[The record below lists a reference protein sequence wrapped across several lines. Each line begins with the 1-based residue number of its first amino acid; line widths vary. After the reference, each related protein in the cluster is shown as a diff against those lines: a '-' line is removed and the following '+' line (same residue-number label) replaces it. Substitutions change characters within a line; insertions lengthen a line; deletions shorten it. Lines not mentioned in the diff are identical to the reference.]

1 MKPEKIERRPSNDE
15 RLEIL
20 RDLFPEVFT
29 DRRLSAD
36 RLKELLE
43 DGVSDSEVAHEHYEL
58 SWVGK
63 RRARRLAHQAA
74 QATLRNEP
82 GVGID
87 ETSTRNALI
96 VGDNL
101 QALLALQKSYA
112 GSVGLVY
119 IDPPY
124 NTGGDLLYKDDFSQ
138 PVEKYLEATGQADLN
153 GVLVSNPKTNGRY
166 HSDWLT
172 MLYPRLKVAWTLLSD
187 EGIIAISI
195 DDNEVHNLRFLLDEV
210 FGQENFVAQI
220 AVSLNPKGRQLA
232 EFFATSHE
240 YLLIYSRTAGSS
252 ALNPS
257 STENVKVSDF
267 PLTDAN
273 GRYRLLPLRNTN
285 KKFNPKTRPNLFY
298 ALYVDRASGA
308 VTLAEQP
315 GLERIEPVF
324 GDGTSAVWRWGR
336 EKVARQSEELFGRLV
351 SGRQGE
357 RWDVFQKDRYTEE
370 RTKKIN
376 TVWLSED
383 VGSTDG
389 AVSELK
395 ELIGPVFPSP
405 KPTKLLRRIIRLVP
419 DDSMVMDF
427 FAGSGTTGHAVMAAN
442 AEDGGTRSFILM
454 QLPEPV
460 DAQGYA
466 TIADITRARLHAAS
480 TALKEDLDD
489 ATRLDLGF
497 RVFKEDS
504 PALAR
509 PLHLAAEQLEKGQ
522 VAMFKEK
529 LAHVQPTDLFTEVL
543 LLLGFPLDTKR
554 EQVPQDSANTLWR
567 FEHPRVPQPLLLCLD
582 QKVDDDLLDA
592 LRDKRSHI
600 FVCRDEALTDVSKA
614 RFYDALKLADSTFK
628 VL

>member
-1 MKPEKIERRPSNDE
+1 MKPEKIERRPSSEE
-15 RLEIL
+15 RLEVL

-29 DRRLSAD
+29 DGRVAVD

-43 DGVSDSEVAHEHYEL
+43 DGVSESEPPREHYEL
-58 SWVGK
+58 SWTGK
-63 RRARRLAHQAA
+63 RRARRLAHQPV
-74 QATLRNEP
+74 QATLRIEP
-82 GVGID
+82 GAGID
-87 ETSTRNALI
+87 EATTRNAVV

-112 GSVGLVY
+112 GSVGLIY

-124 NTGGDLLYKDDFSQ
+124 NTGGDLLYKDDFRQS
-138 PVEKYLEATGQADLN
+138 VDRYLEATGQSDLS
-153 GVLVSNPKTNGRY
+153 GVLVSNAKTNGRY

-187 EGIIAISI
+187 EGVIAVSI

-210 FGQENFVAQI
+210 FGQENFVAQL

-240 YLLIYSRTAGSS
+240 YLLIYSRTVESS

-257 STENVKVSDF
+257 SSENVKLSDF
-267 PLTDAN
+267 SLTDSD

-298 ALYVDRASGA
+298 PLYIDRASGV
-308 VTLAEQP
+308 VTLAEQT
-315 GLERIEPVF
+315 GCERVEPVF
-324 GDGTSAVWRWGR
+324 GDGTPAVWRWGR
-336 EKVARQSEELFGRLV
+336 EKVSRQSDELRGKLV

-357 RWDVFQKDRYTEE
+357 RWDVFQKDRYTEG
-370 RTKKIN
+370 RTKKLN

-389 AVSELK
+389 ASSELK
-395 ELIGPVFPSP
+395 ELLGPVFPSP

-419 DDSMVMDF
+419 DDALIVDF

-460 DAQGYA
+460 EVEGYT
-466 TIADITRARLHAAS
+466 TIADITQARLRAAAS
-480 TALKEDLDD
+480 ALKRQVQDP
-489 ATRLDLGF
+489 TRMDFGF

-509 PLHLAAEQLEKGQ
+509 PIHLAAEELQQGNLEL
-522 VAMFKEK
+522 FKEK
-529 LAHVQPTDLFTEVL
+529 VAHGQPTELFTEVL
-543 LLLGFPLDTKR
+543 LLLGFPLDAKR

-567 FEHPRVPQPLLLCLD
+567 FEHSRVPQPLLLCLD
-582 QKVDDDLLDA
+582 QKIDDDLLDA
-592 LRDKRSHI
+592 LKDKKNHI
-600 FVCRDEALTDVSKA
+600 FVCRDEALTDVAKA
-614 RFYDALKLADSTFK
+614 RFYDAVKRADSTFK